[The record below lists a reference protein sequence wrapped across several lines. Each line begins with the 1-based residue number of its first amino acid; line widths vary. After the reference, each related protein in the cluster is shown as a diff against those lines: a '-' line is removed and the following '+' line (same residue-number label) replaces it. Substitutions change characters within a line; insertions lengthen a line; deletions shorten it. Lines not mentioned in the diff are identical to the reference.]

1 MAKDEKY
8 ILVNLED
15 ESSKKLAES
24 ISNKTARKILDYLSN
39 KEEAGAEEIA
49 KELKL
54 PLSKVDYN
62 IKNLKASNLVEA
74 KHFNWSSRGKRIIL
88 YRLAK
93 KLIIIAPKSA
103 ILKEELKKIIPLIL
117 GIGVISIFVEYLTKS
132 GLKLAAVQESAKLS
146 QDSEVL
152 FAAAPSLAQ
161 ESVRV
166 VSNPHYGIW
175 FFGVVAGIYI
185 IYLLI
190 KLFKKK

>member
-1 MAKDEKY
+1 MPDSEKYLLLNLKDEQ
-8 ILVNLED
+8 
-15 ESSKKLAES
+15 SKKVAES
-24 ISNKTARKILDYLSN
+24 IANKTARKILDYLST

-49 KELKL
+49 KSLSL
-54 PLSKVDYN
+54 PISTIDYN
-62 IKNLKASNLVEA
+62 VKNLKKAGLIET
-74 KHFNWSSRGKRIIL
+74 KHFEWSSRGKRIIL
-88 YRLAK
+88 YKLAK

-190 KLFKKK
+190 KL

>member
-54 PLSKVDYN
+54 PLSTVDYN

-103 ILKEELKKIIPLIL
+103 ILLTDSLISLIIW
-117 GIGVISIFVEYLTKS
+117 GIIVTKPEIF
-132 GLKLAAVQESAKLS
+132 
-146 QDSEVL
+146 L
-152 FAAAPSLAQ
+152 FGSFIFT
-161 ESVRV
+161 SDT
-166 VSNPHYGIW
+166 NY
-175 FFGVVAGIYI
+175 
-185 IYLLI
+185 
-190 KLFKKK
+190 